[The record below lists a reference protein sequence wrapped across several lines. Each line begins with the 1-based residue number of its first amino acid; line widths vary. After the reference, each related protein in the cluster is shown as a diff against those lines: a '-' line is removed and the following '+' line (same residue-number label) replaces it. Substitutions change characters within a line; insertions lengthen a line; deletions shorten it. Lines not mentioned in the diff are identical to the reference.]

1 MDYSKY
7 NYISVNRALGG
18 VGVTV
23 CAWVTKPHWDTLTNS
38 FEGNDEDVYLFGLDV
53 PEEDGPPFAITPI
66 KLYHC
71 TSGQVGLT
79 GGRYVWDDRYWGE
92 VTLEG
97 IQGNITEFE
106 YEPNISVTINN
117 ETTPIDPDYEALFL
131 ALFNAFD
138 QGAKGKGKERHG
150 NDLTYRE
157 QPICTLP
164 KQGHGLGAL
173 TYQISKKA
181 GEANTLLDIKGV
193 DAAIREI
200 KGCVNYGAAAL
211 IYLEY
216 LKGKEGSND

>member
-1 MDYSKY
+1 MYYSKY
-7 NYISVNRALGG
+7 SYISVDIDITGQFLRIA
-18 VGVTV
+18 
-23 CAWVTKPHWDTLTNS
+23 AWKPRPDWDSQETKFRLDTCGWWDMQ
-38 FEGNDEDVYLFGLDV
+38 LFGLDIPDIDIPSWASV
-53 PEEDGPPFAITPI
+53 PGRLYATQSTGL
-66 KLYHC
+66 KLYG
-71 TSGQVGLT
+71 TV
-79 GGRYVWDDRYWGE
+79 YEWDGRYWGE
-92 VTLEG
+92 IENAYSKDIKEET
-97 IQGNITEFE
+97 
-106 YEPNISVTINN
+106 PHISVTIGN

-131 ALFNAFD
+131 AMFSAFD

-150 NDLTYRE
+150 NDLTYLE

-211 IYLEY
+211 IYLES
-216 LKGKEGSND
+216 LKENK